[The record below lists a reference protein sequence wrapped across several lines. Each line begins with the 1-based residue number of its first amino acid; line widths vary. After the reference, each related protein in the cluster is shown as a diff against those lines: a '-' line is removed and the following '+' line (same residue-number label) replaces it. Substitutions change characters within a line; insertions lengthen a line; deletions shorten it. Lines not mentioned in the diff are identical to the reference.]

1 MAATQERDYYNEARL
16 LIRNTKTA
24 TLATAEAG
32 LPHAALVT
40 VTYLADLSP
49 ILLLSQLA
57 IHTRQL
63 LANPACALLLS
74 GAPNSANP
82 QTTPRICLSGTALK
96 TDDPMA
102 RTVFLS
108 SHPYASVYVDFA
120 DFAFWRIVVT
130 QAYYVGGFAAAAN
143 LEFAKLMVSP

>member
-16 LIRNTKTA
+16 LIRNAKTA

-63 LANPACALLLS
+63 QANPACALLLS
-74 GAPNSANP
+74 GAGQQRQPADYATHLPVRHRRSK
-82 QTTPRICLSGTALK
+82 RMIRRL
-96 TDDPMA
+96 A
-102 RTVFLS
+102 RFS
-108 SHPYASVYVDFA
+108 
-120 DFAFWRIVVT
+120 
-130 QAYYVGGFAAAAN
+130 
-143 LEFAKLMVSP
+143 